1 MCGRFVRKRS
11 SSAMARD
18 FGVQEITDDL
28 QPSFNVAPTDK
39 VAVVLNNGV
48 KQLVAMRWGLVPFW
62 ATDPKIASK
71 HINARAETLTVKPA
85 FKDAFKRRRC
95 LVVADGF
102 FEWQKQGA
110 TKIPMFIHLEP
121 ERPFGFAGLYE
132 IWTPP
137 LGEKLVTCTIIT
149 TEANELVR
157 PIHDRMPV
165 ILPKDAEDFW
175 LDSAVEDHTRLLDLL
190 QPYQASDMSAF
201 TVSKLVNSVKNNSPE
216 CIEPVSAMGQPPLF

>member
-1 MCGRFVRKRS
+1 
-11 SSAMARD
+11 MAKD
-18 FGVQEITDDL
+18 FGVQEIIDDL
-28 QPSFNVAPTDK
+28 QPSFNVAPTDN

-110 TKIPMFIHLEP
+110 TKTPLFIHLDP

-149 TEANELVR
+149 TEPNELVL

-216 CIEPVSAMGQPPLF
+216 CIEPVSVMGQPPLF

>member
-11 SSAMARD
+11 STVMARD

-28 QPSFNVAPTDK
+28 QPSFNVAPTDN
-39 VAVVLNNGV
+39 VSVVLNDGV

-110 TKIPMFIHLEP
+110 TKIPLFIHLEP

-216 CIEPVSAMGQPPLF
+216 CIEPVSVMGQPPLF

>member
-1 MCGRFVRKRS
+1 
-11 SSAMARD
+11 MAKD

-48 KQLVAMRWGLVPFW
+48 KQIVTMRWGLVPFW

-110 TKIPMFIHLEP
+110 TKIPLFIHLEP

-149 TEANELVR
+149 TEPNELVR

-216 CIEPVSAMGQPPLF
+216 CIQPVSAMGQPPLF